1 MQNHDQESL
10 SLLRDSARD
19 FCNAISL
26 KTSDAPSERWWSD
39 IAGLGW
45 LSVAAPED
53 AGGAGLGLSGAAVI
67 ANELGKA
74 GYTRGYAETVALAH
88 ALRRGRDAGLVP
100 AQEALHQVLHDCG
113 NGALQLGLINPLGP
127 HMPDEGLVADV
138 GALRLGLITYSESS
152 GLCLHQIGQTTR
164 QQLLRTTS
172 RARDL
177 LVCRDGEG
185 FGADCVRIELA
196 QGDAARRVWR
206 DAVMQHRVL
215 AASQLVG
222 AVQTALAI
230 SVDYARIRSQFG
242 HLIGSYQA
250 VQHAVVDML
259 AGSDAAE
266 LLVNRALQAIDT
278 GSGDRA
284 SLADAATAYAREVAW
299 TSLMKTYDVL
309 GGVGFIEV
317 HPINRYTRAV
327 LLTLASLGS
336 ASECEDATAS
346 HVRPGHWLAA

>member
-19 FCNAISL
+19 FCDAISL
-26 KTSDAPSERWWSD
+26 KTADAPSERWWSD

-45 LSVAAPED
+45 LAVAAPED
-53 AGGAGLGLSGAAVI
+53 AGGAGLGLTGAAVI

-100 AQEALHQVLHDCG
+100 AQEALQQVLQDSG
-113 NGALQLGLINPLGP
+113 SGALQLSLINPLGP
-127 HMPDEGLVADV
+127 HMPGEGLVADV
-138 GALRLGLITYSESS
+138 GAPRLGLITYSEST
-152 GLCLHQIGQTTR
+152 GLCLHQIGEATR
-164 QQLLRTTS
+164 QHLLKTTS

-177 LVCRDGEG
+177 LVCLDGEG

-196 QGDAARRVWR
+196 QGDAALRVWQ

-242 HLIGSYQA
+242 HLLGSYQA

-266 LLVNRALQAIDT
+266 LLVNRALQAIDAA
-278 GSGDRA
+278 SGDRA